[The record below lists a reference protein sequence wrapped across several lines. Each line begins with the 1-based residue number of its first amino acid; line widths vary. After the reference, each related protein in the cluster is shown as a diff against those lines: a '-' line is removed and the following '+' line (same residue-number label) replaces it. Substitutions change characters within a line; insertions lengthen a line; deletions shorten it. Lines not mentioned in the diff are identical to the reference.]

1 MSLLKISLAYLASR
15 KLATALNLLLLALGV
30 ASITVL
36 MLVTEQLERRM
47 LRDAEGIDLVVG
59 AKGSPLQLVLS
70 TVYHLDVPTGNIP
83 LKDARAVEANPAVRK
98 AIPLALGDNYRGFR
112 IVGTTHDLV
121 AHYGGRVARGEL
133 WLDPLEA
140 VLGAEVA
147 RATGLQVG
155 DTFAGVHGIA
165 EAGQEHH
172 EHPYDV
178 VGILHPTGTVLDR
191 LLLTAVESVWDVHA
205 HDGAQLPL
213 LPDGTPDWDAGKE
226 LTALLIQ
233 YASPLAAVT
242 FPRWVNSQ
250 SALQAASPAFETARL
265 FQLLGVGAEMLRAF
279 ALVLIAGAGLGV
291 FIALYNAL
299 EERRYDLAILRTLGA
314 GPGHLFGLL
323 LLEGMLLT
331 GLGGLLGLG
340 LGHLGAEAL
349 GAWLRAARQA
359 DITGFTLVPGE
370 LWLIA
375 LALGVGLA
383 AALLPAWRAY
393 RTDIARVLAEG

>member
-1 MSLLKISLAYLASR
+1 LKLSLAYLASR
-15 KLATALNLLLLALGV
+15 KLTTALNLLLLALGV

-36 MLVTEQLERRM
+36 MLVTEQLEKRM

-70 TVYHLDVPTGNIP
+70 SVYHLDVPTGNIP
-83 LKDARAVEANPAVRK
+83 LKAARAIEAHPAVRK
-98 AIPLALGDNYRGFR
+98 AIPLALGDNYRGYR
-112 IVGTTHDLV
+112 IVGTTHELV
-121 AHYGGRVARGEL
+121 AHYGGRIARGEL

-155 DTFAGVHGIA
+155 DTFSGVHGIV
-165 EAGQEHH
+165 EAGEEHH

-191 LLLTAVESVWDVHA
+191 LILTAVESVWDVHA
-205 HDGAQLPL
+205 QADAPQPL
-213 LPDGTPDWDAGKE
+213 LPDGTPDWDADKA
-226 LTALLIQ
+226 LTALLVQ

-250 SALQAASPAFETARL
+250 GALQAASPAFETARL
-265 FQLLGVGAEMLRAF
+265 FQLLGVGAEVLRAF

-299 EERRYDLAILRTLGA
+299 EERRYDLAIMRTLGA

-340 LGHLGAEAL
+340 LGHLGAEGL
-349 GAWLRAARQA
+349 GIWLKAARRA

-370 LWLIA
+370 LWLVA